1 MSLHCSLRIILVEE
15 SLKNSTYCPRIALSH
30 SYQTEDNSLRHLFQ
44 CRASV
49 TSARLTE
56 FSGCLHPSPN
66 LPLPKPAQ
74 SHLRNV
80 DPKSTS

>member
-1 MSLHCSLRIILVEE
+1 MSLHYSLRNILVEE
-15 SLKNSTYCPRIALSH
+15 RLTNLTYCPRIALSH
-30 SYQTEDNSLRHLFQ
+30 SYQTEDSSLRHLFQ

-56 FSGCLHPSPN
+56 ISGCLYPSPN
-66 LPLPKPAQ
+66 LPVPKPAQ